1 MMQKF
6 FANTVIF
13 IAVGSLGLSASVL
26 PSQAQSEQTRKS
38 CETAIVDGKGRIER
52 GRDITVRTDITDW
65 SEIYSNPP
73 NGRPLSV
80 TIGVGGDAASSVME
94 SPVFQKAI
102 ASDIIKYCSS
112 VGSVT
117 FHMRESD
124 WAVTSGIMPDGTI
137 QDFECT
143 DPAPEGQ
150 KPRWGQQSCP

>member
-1 MMQKF
+1 MQKF
-6 FANTVIF
+6 FTNTIVL
-13 IAVGSLGLSASVL
+13 IATGFLGLSAFAL
-26 PSQAQSEQTRKS
+26 PLQAKSEQAKKS
-38 CETAIVDGKGRIER
+38 CETAIANSRSRIEKGR
-52 GRDITVRTDITDW
+52 DVLVTTDIADDN
-65 SEIYSNPP
+65 EIYSNPP

-80 TIGVGGDAASSVME
+80 TIGVSGDAASSVME

-117 FHMRESD
+117 FHMRETD
-124 WAVTSGIMPDGTI
+124 WAVTSGIMPNGTI

-150 KPRWGQQSCP
+150 KPRWGQQSCL